1 MDASC
6 ITNYK
11 IAYIERERE
20 RNIEKWER
28 EREQCKPLPSVLTG
42 GKAVYLKYQKEPVSK
57 EIILVGLKKF
67 FKNNSNT
74 KA

>member
-1 MDASC
+1 MAA
-6 ITNYK
+6 K
-11 IAYIERERE
+11 EMRKR
-20 RNIEKWER
+20 ER

>member
-1 MDASC
+1 MR
-6 ITNYK
+6 K
-11 IAYIERERE
+11 R
-20 RNIEKWER
+20 ER

-67 FKNNSNT
+67 FKSNSNT

>member
-1 MDASC
+1 MR
-6 ITNYK
+6 K
-11 IAYIERERE
+11 
-20 RNIEKWER
+20 R

-67 FKNNSNT
+67 FKYESIE
-74 KA
+74 KRCEQGQQCAVIYIEL